1 MKVSDV
7 LQSKN
12 RSPFTV
18 HPDTLLSQCVIHM
31 ADEDLGSLV
40 VMDGPTVA
48 GLLTFREVIQVL
60 ARRQKELRN
69 GPTPPVAELKV
80 RDVMNPTPLC
90 TSPEVELHDLRA
102 LMIREHQRYLPVLD
116 QGVLIGVLSFHDVA
130 RRVFEE
136 QEFEN
141 RMLKNY
147 ISDWPG
153 DHAAQA

>member
-1 MKVSDV
+1 MKVRDI
-7 LQSKN
+7 LQSKS
-12 RSPFTV
+12 RTPVTV
-18 HPDTLLSQCVIHM
+18 HPEAPLSQCVISM

-40 VMDGPTVA
+40 VMDGPIVA

-69 GPTPPVAELKV
+69 GPTPPVAELRV

-90 TSPEVELHDLRA
+90 TTPNVELHDLRE
-102 LMIREHQRYLPVLD
+102 LMIRQHQRYLPVLD
-116 QGVLIGVLSFHDVA
+116 NGVLIGVISFHDVA

-141 RMLKNY
+141 RMLKTY

-153 DHAAQA
+153 DATATA

>member
-1 MKVSDV
+1 MKVRDI

-12 RSPFTV
+12 RTPFTV
-18 HPDTLLSQCVIHM
+18 ARDTLLSQCVIHM

-40 VMDGPTVA
+40 VMEGATVA

-60 ARRQKELRN
+60 AKRQKELRS
-69 GPTPPVAELKV
+69 GPTPPVAELRV
-80 RDVMNPTPLC
+80 CEVMNPTPLC
-90 TSPEVELHDLRA
+90 TTPDVELHELRA
-102 LMIREHQRYLPVLD
+102 LMISQHQRYLPVLD

-141 RMLKNY
+141 RMLKTY

-153 DHAAQA
+153 DVAAQA